1 VGRTTPSYRMAVY
14 RELERIRRTIRY
26 LPRGEAEYLESLL
39 EGIEETITAYLHVS
53 PPPDPFEVI
62 VLHMLRR
69 AFATRCFNMV
79 DEKR

>member
-1 VGRTTPSYRMAVY
+1 MGRTTPSYRMAVY

-26 LPRGEAEYLESLL
+26 LPSSEALLLESLL
-39 EGIEETITAYLHVS
+39 DGIEETITAYLHVS

-69 AFATRCFNMV
+69 IAGLRGVNMA

>member
-14 RELERIRRTIRY
+14 RELERIKKTIRY
-26 LPRGEAEYLESLL
+26 LPRGEAAVLESLL
-39 EGIEETITAYLHVS
+39 DGIEETITAYLHVS
-53 PPPDPFEVI
+53 PPPDPFEII

-69 AFATRCFNMV
+69 IIGLRSVKTA